1 MTYPTTVR
9 PELVS
14 TTKAAVMLDCAP
26 GTVRK
31 LMADGKLTEYRVG
44 RLVKCDV
51 REIERLLSRATVRIS
66 Q

>member
-1 MTYPTTVR
+1 MAHPFTAR

-14 TTKAAVMLDCAP
+14 TTKAAVLLDCAP

-31 LMADGKLTEYRVG
+31 LMANGKLTEYRVG

-51 REIERLLSRATVRIS
+51 REIEKMLGVR
-66 Q
+66 